1 MILVDTSVWIGFL
14 RDAGTEVCEEVN
26 RLLTD
31 EVAISDV
38 IRMEILAGAHDE
50 VHPGRLRRLLG
61 RTVTIY
67 TLPTD
72 YDHAAALYR
81 HCRRRGET
89 VRKLVD
95 CPIAAVAIRAN
106 IAILRKD
113 ADFDTL
119 ARRTEMEVHRPD
131 RQQFSSR

>member
-1 MILVDTSVWIGFL
+1 M
-14 RDAGTEVCEEVN
+14 
-26 RLLTD
+26 LTD

-61 RTVTIY
+61 RTVTIN

-72 YDHAAALYR
+72 YDPAAALYS

-95 CPIAAVAIRAN
+95 CLIAAVAIRAN
-106 IAILRKD
+106 IAILHKD

-119 ARRTEMEVHRPD
+119 ARRTEMQVHRPD